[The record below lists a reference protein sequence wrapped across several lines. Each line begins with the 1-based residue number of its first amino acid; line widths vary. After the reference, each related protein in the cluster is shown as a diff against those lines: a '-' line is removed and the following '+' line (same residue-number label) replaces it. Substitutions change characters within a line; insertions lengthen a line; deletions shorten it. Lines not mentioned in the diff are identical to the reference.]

1 MTIQYEIKSQL
12 AKLLA
17 TEDIV
22 VEHKKVETAEFNVQT
37 RVLTLPMWEKA
48 SNGVIDMLVGHE
60 VGHALYTP
68 DTEWWK
74 EYKIP
79 QQFVNVVEDARIE
92 KLIKRR
98 YEGLNKTF
106 YNAYHELSDKDF
118 FEIRNKD
125 IDEMNL
131 ADRVN
136 LYFKIGHFEDIHFS
150 IEENLLVSKI
160 ELAETFEEVL
170 KLSEELYNM
179 CKQQLEQ
186 DRKESYEVEN
196 NMGLDMGG
204 ETMSGTPTGES
215 GESKD
220 EVDLDYENHE
230 PFEPTIEEME
240 DMMNNNPIG
249 GNSGGASYEKE
260 NEEPEVET
268 MDALDEALKGLVN
281 YGARENIYVELP
293 KVDVDKVI
301 VSNDE
306 VHKRYEEHWISTN
319 QRIQKQYIDNPSYF
333 TSLCNPERIAKDYN
347 PYSEM
352 DADFFSFKKSAQKE
366 VNYLVKEFECKKS
379 AGNYARATTSRTGV
393 LDTTKLINY
402 RFSED
407 VFKKVTIIPDG
418 KNHGL
423 VFILDW
429 SGSMNNVMMDT
440 IKQLYNLIWFC
451 RKVQIP
457 YDVYAFTNDFARD
470 NREESLYEKKNH
482 LAEVPDTFSLLNFF
496 NSKTRSKDLDA
507 QMLNIWRS
515 ACVFNWNYHT
525 PWVDVP
531 IGMRL
536 SGTPLNEVMICL
548 HQLIPDFKTRTGAEK
563 VQCVVLTD
571 GESQA
576 MTYHRLV
583 KRDWEDC
590 DYLGRNYFA
599 NGCVLRDRKLGKTYI
614 SKDESRF
621 EITDMLIENLRDT
634 FKDTN
639 FIGIRIISSREGGSF
654 IRRYY
659 GYEGEAV
666 EKMMNR
672 WKKEKSFAI
681 KTSGYHTYFGMA
693 SSALNN
699 DGELVV
705 KEDATKAEIKRAFAK
720 SLKGK
725 KMNKKILSEFIELV
739 A

>member
-1 MTIQYEIKSQL
+1 MTVQHEIKSQL

-48 SNGVIDMLVGHE
+48 SGKVIDMLVGHE

-74 EYKIP
+74 EVQIP

-118 FEIRNKD
+118 FEIENKD
-125 IDEMNL
+125 LDELNL

-136 LYFKIGHFEDIHFS
+136 LHFKIGHFVDIDFD

-170 KLSEELYNM
+170 VLAKELYTL

-186 DRKESYEVEN
+186 ENKERQELEN
-196 NMGLDMGG
+196 DAGIDLGD
-204 ETMSGTPTGES
+204 ETFDGTPKSETEES
-215 GESKD
+215 GE
-220 EVDLDYENHE
+220 EVDLDYQKSESQ
-230 PFEPTIEEME
+230 PPTIEEIE
-240 DMMNNNPIG
+240 DMMDELSNRSQPQNT
-249 GNSGGASYEKE
+249 
-260 NEEPEVET
+260 EPEVET
-268 MDALDEALKGLVN
+268 MDALDEALKDLINRG
-281 YGARENIYVELP
+281 GRENHYIELP
-293 KVDVDKVI
+293 KVDIDQVVI
-301 VSNDE
+301 SNE
-306 VHKRYEEHWISTN
+306 RVHKEFKEHWTN
-319 QRIQKQYIDNPSYF
+319 LNIRVQSQFKENPNYF
-333 TSLCNPERIAKDYN
+333 ISLCNPERVPESYDPFEELDKNFYA
-347 PYSEM
+347 
-352 DADFFSFKKSAQKE
+352 FKKSAQKE
-366 VNYLVKEFECKKS
+366 VSYLVKEFECKKS
-379 AGNYARATTSRTGV
+379 AGAYARATTSRTGV

-407 VFKKVTIIPDG
+407 LFKKVTVVPDG

-440 IKQLYNLIWFC
+440 LKQLYNLIWFC

-457 YDVYAFTNDFARD
+457 YEVYAFSNDYPRPAMYA
-470 NREESLYEKKNH
+470 NRETFYEPKDMM
-482 LAEVPDTFSLLNFF
+482 AEVSNNFALLNMF
-496 NSKTRSKDLDA
+496 SSQTKSKDLDTH
-507 QMLNIWRS
+507 MINIWRS
-515 ACVFNWNYHT
+515 ACVFDWTQST
-525 PWVDVP
+525 PYLDVP
-531 IGMRL
+531 YGYRL
-536 SGTPLNEVMICL
+536 SGTPLNEALVSL
-548 HQLIPDFKTRTGAEK
+548 HQLLPQFQKKTGAEK

-571 GESQA
+571 GESQPLK
-576 MTYHRLV
+576 YHREV
-583 KRDWEDC
+583 QRGWEDEP
-590 DYLGRNYFA
+590 YMGTNYFGE
-599 NGCVLRDRKLGKTYI
+599 NCVLRDRKLGKTYI
-614 SKDESRF
+614 SKDSGRYEA
-621 EITDMLIENLRDT
+621 TDMLLHNLRDN
-634 FKDTN
+634 FPQTN
-639 FIGIRIISSREGGSF
+639 FIGIRVLPSREGGSF
-654 IRRYY
+654 IRRYC
-659 GYEGEAV
+659 GYETDATN
-666 EKMMNR
+666 KMMHR

-699 DGELVV
+699 DE
-705 KEDATKAEIKRAFAK
+705 
-720 SLKGK
+720 S
-725 KMNKKILSEFIELV
+725 
-739 A
+739 

>member
-1 MTIQYEIKSQL
+1 MTVQHEIKSQL

-68 DTEWWK
+68 NIEWWK
-74 EYKIP
+74 EYKVP
-79 QQFVNVVEDARIE
+79 GQFVNVVEDARIE

-106 YNAYHELSDKDF
+106 YNAYLELCDKDF
-118 FEIRNKD
+118 FQVQGQDLTEL
-125 IDEMNL
+125 NL

-136 LYFKIGHFEDIHFS
+136 LHFKIGNFVDIDFN

-170 KLSEELYNM
+170 KLSEELYKM
-179 CKQQLEQ
+179 CKLELEEKK
-186 DRKESYEVEN
+186 KEEMRMESEN
-196 NMGLDMGG
+196 FDLESDEEIRDGNNA
-204 ETMSGTPTGES
+204 TSSSGTSE
-215 GESKD
+215 D
-220 EVDLDYENHE
+220 EVDLDYEKPN
-230 PFEPTIEEME
+230 PIEPTIEEME
-240 DMMNNNPIG
+240 DMMNDSNP
-249 GNSGGASYEKE
+249 SGGETTESL
-260 NEEPEVET
+260 EPEVET

-281 YGARENIYVELP
+281 YGSRESIYVELP
-293 KVDVDKVI
+293 KVDIDKVI
-301 VSNDE
+301 VSNE
-306 VHKRYEEHWISTN
+306 EIHKRYEEHWISLSASL
-319 QRIQKQYIDNPSYF
+319 QKRFKENPNWFLSESLKKDVFEPYF
-333 TSLCNPERIAKDYN
+333 ETDR
-347 PYSEM
+347 
-352 DADFFSFKKSAQKE
+352 DFFAFKKSAQKE

-379 AGNYARATTSRTGV
+379 ASAYARATTSRTGV

-402 RFSED
+402 KFSED
-407 VFKKVTIIPDG
+407 LFKKVTVIPDG

-429 SGSMNNVMMDT
+429 SGSMNNVLLDT
-440 IKQLYNLIWFC
+440 VKQLYNLIWFC

-470 NREESLYEKKNH
+470 NREEPLYEKKNH
-482 LAEVPDTFSLLNFF
+482 IAEIPDTFSLLNMFS
-496 NSKTRSKDLDA
+496 SKTKSRDLDT
-507 QMLNIWRS
+507 QMINIWRS
-515 ACVFNWNYHT
+515 ACVFNWTYNT
-525 PWVDVP
+525 PWLDVP
-531 IGMRL
+531 LGMRL

-548 HQLIPDFKTRTGAEK
+548 HQLIPDFKSRTGAEK

-576 MTYHRLV
+576 MTFHREV
-583 KRDWEDC
+583 MRDWEDEP
-590 DYLGRNYFA
+590 YMGRNYFC
-599 NGCVLRDRKLGKTYI
+599 NDCILRDRKLGKTYI
-614 SKDESRF
+614 SKDNGRY
-621 EITDMLIENLRDT
+621 EITDILLHNLRDT
-634 FKDTN
+634 FQDTN
-639 FIGIRIISSREGGSF
+639 FIGIRVISSREGGSF

-659 GYEGEAV
+659 GYEGEV
-666 EKMMNR
+666 LEKMMRR
-672 WKKEKSFAI
+672 WKKDKSFAI
-681 KTSGYHTYFGMA
+681 KTSGYHTYLGMA

-699 DGELVV
+699 DGELIV
-705 KEDATKAEIKRAFAK
+705 KEDATKADIKRAFAK
-720 SLKGK
+720 SVKGK